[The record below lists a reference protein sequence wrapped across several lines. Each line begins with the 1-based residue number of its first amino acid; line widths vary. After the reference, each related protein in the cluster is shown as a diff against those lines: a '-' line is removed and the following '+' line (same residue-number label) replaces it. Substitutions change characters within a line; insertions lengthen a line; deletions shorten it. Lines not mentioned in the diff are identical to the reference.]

1 MIRQVVT
8 VVCVLAIHSVLAQ
21 ESKPTADIEI
31 KASQAED
38 SNSEVKKTNKNS
50 VASQEPSTKVKIP
63 SRFKPREE
71 ISEDFSVPFPV
82 DI

>member
-8 VVCVLAIHSVLAQ
+8 VACVLAINSVLAQ
-21 ESKPTADIEI
+21 ESRPTADIEL
-31 KASQAED
+31 KTSQAED
-38 SNSEVKKTNKNS
+38 SDSEVKKTNKNS
-50 VASQEPSTKVKIP
+50 ATNQKPSTKVKAP